1 MTNEEAV
8 KRIESMLNSSKRI
21 LSQYPSDP
29 IRREISKDS
38 NAYKLSIK
46 ALVENEQLKSE
57 ANHYKDLIEHRKEV
71 SIINYNLYSDL
82 ECERDELLIEVEE
95 LKATISKMET
105 ITEKVFEETID
116 RWHSSDVEKVYEYL
130 GITEDEYKWWLEGGY
145 Q

>member
-1 MTNEEAV
+1 MTNSEIVREV
-8 KRIESMLNSSKRI
+8 K
-21 LSQYPSDP
+21 
-29 IRREISKDS
+29 
-38 NAYKLSIK
+38 KLADKHAQDIVFTGETNYNLAFTSIANHIK
-46 ALVENEQLKSE
+46 ELDVENDNLKSE
-57 ANHYKDLIEHRKEV
+57 VNRYKDLIEHRKEV

>member
-1 MTNEEAV
+1 MT
-8 KRIESMLNSSKRI
+8 SSEI
-21 LSQYPSDP
+21 V
-29 IRREISKDS
+29 REIK
-38 NAYKLSIK
+38 KLADKHAQDIVFTGETNYNLAFTSIANHIK
-46 ALVENEQLKSE
+46 ELDVENDKLKSE
-57 ANHYKDLIEHRKEV
+57 VNRYKDLIEHRKEV

-105 ITEKVFEETID
+105 ITEKVFEETIG
-116 RWHSSDVEKVYEYL
+116 RWHDSDVENVYEYL

>member
-1 MTNEEAV
+1 MMTNNENKEAIEVLSTMTGTEEEF
-8 KRIESMLNSSKRI
+8 ESLMKGCI
-21 LSQYPSDP
+21 T
-29 IRREISKDS
+29 
-38 NAYKLSIK
+38 
-46 ALVENEQLKSE
+46 LVEENDNHKSE
-57 ANHYKDLIEHRKEV
+57 VNHYKDLIEHRKEV

-82 ECERDELLIEVEE
+82 ECERDELLAEVEE

-105 ITEKVFEETID
+105 ITEKVFEETIG